1 MGDILVWLVTA
12 VVGFF
17 AGRDT
22 AKVPLKKV
30 PVAVAH
36 LPGRAASHLVS
47 QVGTTLLQLVEHIV
61 FGVGLLAIVAALV
74 LIAWRH
80 RPGRARLGRTN
91 RPGGQPVPPL
101 VARTVEQS
109 TRADG
114 RRSRAATGRPE
125 HGQAR

>member
-91 RPGGQPVPPL
+91 PSRWAAGAPL
-101 VARTVEQS
+101 VARTAEQS

-114 RRSRAATGRPE
+114 RRSRAGTGRPE
-125 HGQAR
+125 HG

>member
-1 MGDILVWLVTA
+1 MGDILMWLVTA
-12 VVGFF
+12 VIGFF

-36 LPGRAASHLVS
+36 LPAQAASHLVS

-61 FGVGLLAIVAALV
+61 FGVGLLAIAAALV

-91 RPGGQPVPPL
+91 WPRRAVCPPL
-101 VARTVEQS
+101 VARTAEQS
-109 TRADG
+109 TRPDG
-114 RRSRAATGRPE
+114 RRSRASTGSPE